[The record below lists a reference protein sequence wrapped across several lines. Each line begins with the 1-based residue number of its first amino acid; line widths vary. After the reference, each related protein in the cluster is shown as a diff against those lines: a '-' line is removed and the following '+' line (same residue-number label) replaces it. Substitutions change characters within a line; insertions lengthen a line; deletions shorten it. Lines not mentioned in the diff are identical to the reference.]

1 MRRITAGICL
11 VAGVVSSGI
20 SPALGQDAA
29 PAESALVVDQSTL
42 PDAIDLKGARPKADS
57 SVLPPAVDALP
68 ASLEPLV
75 APPSLALP
83 DAPSQV
89 RVREL
94 RPLTLEEAIQL
105 AEFNSPQLKAA
116 ASQVDQAKS
125 ALRAAISAW
134 YPTVDLSASAEYFKS
149 YSYRNPDFVSDR
161 VIRNPTVENTSTSG
175 GGITGLETSMG
186 EITPLEEI
194 TGSDPTTGETS
205 STTAEETTGPNTRD
219 GYNERYGRQWRTN
232 VSLQLSWDLINP
244 ARVPQIAAARDRFE
258 RSGEAYLIALRDL
271 RLEAQTAY
279 FELQR
284 ADEGVRIGQASV
296 KASLV
301 SYRDA
306 RARFNAGVNTKLEV
320 LEAETQL
327 ARDRNTLTTN
337 LRLQDEQRRNLA
349 RVLDLPQDVTPTAAT
364 PARPLGLWEPSLQES
379 IVAAYNYREELD
391 QLILDISINNSQAN
405 ASLAAVQPVL
415 RFVNSTTASRSEGQI
430 GQTSL
435 SEIDMG
441 DFTYGWDNSTALRA
455 NWRLFDGG
463 RARAEY
469 RRFKQAAEQSRFD
482 FANRRNRIRL
492 EVEQSFFGLR
502 AAIQSI
508 DTTAIEVLSSKESL
522 RLSQLRVQAGVG
534 VQREV
539 VNNQRDVTQAE
550 LKYARAISDYN
561 TNLARLQRRSGLDA
575 LVACNAVSLPASK
588 PEFEQSLIPIEPTP
602 LKTACPPVATA
613 GSLMNQ
619 NQDSPVQPLW

>member
-11 VAGVVSSGI
+11 LAGVVSSGVP
-20 SPALGQDAA
+20 PALSEEAVQ
-29 PAESALVVDQSTL
+29 AESALIDQASL
-42 PDAIDLKGARPKADS
+42 PDAIDLRGARPKADPS
-57 SVLPPAVDALP
+57 TMPQAIDSLP

-83 DAPSQV
+83 NAPSQV
-89 RVREL
+89 RIHEL

-116 ASQVDQAKS
+116 ASRVDQAKS
-125 ALRAAISAW
+125 ALRAAIASW
-134 YPTVDLSASAEYFKS
+134 YPTVDLSASGLPEYFKS
-149 YSYRNPDFVSDR
+149 YSYQNPDFVPGGA
-161 VIRNPTVENTSTSG
+161 NENYSR
-175 GGITGLETSMG
+175 EWRAN
-186 EITPLEEI
+186 
-194 TGSDPTTGETS
+194 GSLK
-205 STTAEETTGPNTRD
+205 
-219 GYNERYGRQWRTN
+219 
-232 VSLQLSWDLINP
+232 VSWDLINP

-258 RSGEAYLIALRDL
+258 RAGDAYLIALRDL

-279 FELQR
+279 FDLQR
-284 ADEGVRIGQASV
+284 ADEGVRIGQDSV

-301 SYRDA
+301 SYRDS

-327 ARDRNTLTTN
+327 ARDRDTLTTN
-337 LRLQDEQRRNLA
+337 LRLQGEQRRNLA

-364 PARPLGLWEPSLQES
+364 PARPMGLWEPSLQES
-379 IVAAYNYREELD
+379 IIAAYNYREELD

-415 RFVNSTTASRSEGQI
+415 SFVNSTSASRFDGQS
-430 GQTSL
+430 GKTSL

-441 DFTYGWDNSTALRA
+441 DFTYGVQNSTALTA
-455 NWRLFDGG
+455 SWRLFDGG
-463 RARAEY
+463 RAGAEY
-469 RRFKQAAEQSRFD
+469 RRSKQAAEQSQFD
-482 FANRRNRIRL
+482 FANLRDQIRF
-492 EVEQSFFGLR
+492 EVEQSFLGLR

-539 VNNQRDVTQAE
+539 VNNQRDLTQAE
-550 LKYARAISDYN
+550 LKYARAINDYN
-561 TNLARLQRRSGLDA
+561 TNLALLQRRTGLDA
-575 LVACNAVSLPASK
+575 LIACNSVPLTGTK
-588 PEFEQSLIPIEPTP
+588 PKPDQEPIPIEPTP
-602 LKTACPPVATA
+602 LKTACPSVTTD
-613 GSLMNQ
+613 GSSVDQ
-619 NQDSPVQPLW
+619 TESSPFQPLS

>member
-11 VAGVVSSGI
+11 LAGVVSSGVP
-20 SPALGQDAA
+20 PALSEDAVQ
-29 PAESALVVDQSTL
+29 AESALIDQATL
-42 PDAIDLKGARPKADS
+42 PDAIDLKGARPKADPS
-57 SVLPPAVDALP
+57 MMPPAMDSLP
-68 ASLEPLV
+68 ASLESLV

-83 DAPSQV
+83 NAPSQV
-89 RVREL
+89 RIHEL

-116 ASQVDQAKS
+116 ASRVDQAKS
-125 ALRAAISAW
+125 ALRAAIASW
-134 YPTVDLSASAEYFKS
+134 YPTVDLSASGLPEYFKS
-149 YSYRNPDFVSDR
+149 YSYQNPDFALDGA
-161 VIRNPTVENTSTSG
+161 NENYSR
-175 GGITGLETSMG
+175 EWRAN
-186 EITPLEEI
+186 
-194 TGSDPTTGETS
+194 S
-205 STTAEETTGPNTRD
+205 SLK
-219 GYNERYGRQWRTN
+219 
-232 VSLQLSWDLINP
+232 VSWDLINP

-258 RSGEAYLIALRDL
+258 RAGDAYLIALRDL

-279 FELQR
+279 FDLQR
-284 ADEGVRIGQASV
+284 ADEGVRIGQDSV

-301 SYRDA
+301 SYRDS

-327 ARDRNTLTTN
+327 ARDRDTLTNN
-337 LRLQDEQRRNLA
+337 LRLQGEQRRNLA

-415 RFVNSTTASRSEGQI
+415 SFVNSTSASRFEGQS
-430 GQTSL
+430 GKTSL
-435 SEIDMG
+435 SDIDMG
-441 DFTYGWDNSTALRA
+441 DFTYGVQNSTALTA
-455 NWRLFDGG
+455 SWRLFDGG

-469 RRFKQAAEQSRFD
+469 RRSKQAAEQSRFD
-482 FANRRNRIRL
+482 FANLRDRIRF
-492 EVEQSFFGLR
+492 EVEQSFLGLR

-508 DTTAIEVLSSKESL
+508 DTTATEVLSSKESL

-539 VNNQRDVTQAE
+539 VNNQRDLTQAE
-550 LKYARAISDYN
+550 LKYARAINSYN
-561 TNLARLQRRSGLDA
+561 SNLALLQRRTGLDA
-575 LVACNAVSLPASK
+575 LIACNAVSLTGTK
-588 PEFEQSLIPIEPTP
+588 PEPDKEPIPIEPTP
-602 LKTACPPVATA
+602 LKTACPSVATD
-613 GSLMNQ
+613 STLNQ
-619 NQDSPVQPLW
+619 TETSPVQPLR